1 MRLMVI
7 VSIVALMA
15 LSEKG
20 VYTQGEVSSVNDL
33 PNPYETIKDWGKM
46 PGGRIFGNTSGVDI
60 DPDGKSVWAVDRCGA
75 DSCAGSNVTVV
86 LKFDA
91 SGKLV
96 KGFGAAM
103 LVYPHGIHVDREGN
117 VWVTDGRAAT
127 PEELKKFPGEKGK
140 GHPVIK
146 FSPDGKVLMTLGKPG
161 MAGNPPDFFNE
172 PAAVI
177 SAPNGDIFVADGHS
191 GGENTTPS
199 NKVARI
205 VKFDRNG
212 KFIKSWGKFGSGPGE
227 LKGPHA
233 LAFDSRG
240 RLFVADRA
248 NFRVQI
254 FDQEGEY
261 LAEWKQFS
269 RASGLYI
276 RNDMVY
282 TSDSGSDSLVNPGW
296 KKGIRIG
303 SARDGK
309 VMFFIPPHAN
319 NIREGGT
326 AAGGVAVDAA
336 GNVFGAETPSGGLTK
351 YVKRLASEHRW
362 SPENWFASPVR

>member
-1 MRLMVI
+1 MSPPGCLN
-7 VSIVALMA
+7 VALA
-15 LSEKG
+15 VAIGGIVVCFEEG
-20 VYTQGEVSSVNDL
+20 VHSQGAVTPVNDL
-33 PNPYETIKDWGKM
+33 PSPYETITDWGKF

-75 DSCAGSNVTVV
+75 DSCAGSNLTVV
-86 LKFDA
+86 LKFDP

-96 KGFGAAM
+96 KSFGAGM

-127 PEELKKFPGEKGK
+127 PEELKKFPGEKAK
-140 GHPVIK
+140 GHTVIK
-146 FSPDGKVLMTLGKPG
+146 FSPEGKVLMTLGKPG
-161 MAGNPPDFFNE
+161 VAGDPPNLFNE

-177 SAPNGDIFVADGHS
+177 TAPNGDIFVADGHS

-199 NKVARI
+199 TKVARI

-212 KFIKSWGKFGSGPGE
+212 KFLKSWGKFGAGPGE

-248 NFRVQI
+248 NFRLQI
-254 FDQEGEY
+254 FDQDGKH

-351 YVKRLASEHRW
+351 YVKR
-362 SPENWFASPVR
+362 

>member
-1 MRLMVI
+1 MSSRLFAVTRIAAAVAI
-7 VSIVALMA
+7 VSLYG
-15 LSEKG
+15 KG
-20 VYTQGEVSSVNDL
+20 AHSQGAVTPVNDL
-33 PNPYETIKDWGKM
+33 PNPYETISDWGKF

-75 DSCAGSNVTVV
+75 DSCAGSDLTVV
-86 LKFDA
+86 LKFDP

-96 KGFGAAM
+96 KSFGAGM
-103 LVYPHGIHVDREGN
+103 LVYPHGIHVDRAGN
-117 VWVTDGRAAT
+117 VWVTDGRATTAD
-127 PEELKKFPGEKGK
+127 ELKKFPAEKAK
-140 GHPVIK
+140 GHTVIK

-161 MAGNPPDFFNE
+161 TAGDPPDLLNE

-177 SAPNGDIFVADGHS
+177 TAPNGDIFVADGHD

-199 NKVARI
+199 TRVGRI

-212 KFIKSWGKFGSGPGE
+212 KFLKSWGKFGSGPGE
-227 LKGPHA
+227 LQRAHA

-248 NFRVQI
+248 NFRLQI
-254 FDQEGEY
+254 FDQDGKY
-261 LAEWKQFS
+261 LDEWKQFS

-276 RNDMVY
+276 RNDIVY

-296 KKGIRIG
+296 RKGIRIG
-303 SARDGK
+303 NADGK

-351 YVKRLASEHRW
+351 YIKRSR
-362 SPENWFASPVR
+362 SDTPRSQKNQ